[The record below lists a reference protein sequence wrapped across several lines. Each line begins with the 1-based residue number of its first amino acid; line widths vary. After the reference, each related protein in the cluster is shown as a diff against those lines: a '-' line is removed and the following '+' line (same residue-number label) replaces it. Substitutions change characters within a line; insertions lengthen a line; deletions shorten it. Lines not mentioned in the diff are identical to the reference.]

1 MKLDTLIRSKQN
13 EVPTLKGH
21 LSIRLNCLQRKFMC
35 QGYKDYKRH
44 YLIIPQLNKEV
55 QKELDM
61 RLMDQQ
67 KCKVPFSTRV
77 IGQNTE
83 RDQDK

>member
-1 MKLDTLIRSKQN
+1 M
-13 EVPTLKGH
+13 GY
-21 LSIRLNCLQRKFMC
+21 LSIRLNCLQRKFIC

-55 QKELDM
+55 QKEHDM
-61 RLMDQQ
+61 GLMDQQ
-67 KCKVPFSTRV
+67 KCKVPFSTKV

>member
-1 MKLDTLIRSKQN
+1 MCRIKNIIQGRMLFDIVLKLDTLIRSKQK
-13 EVPTLKGH
+13 EAPILKGH

-55 QKELDM
+55 QKSLIWD
-61 RLMDQQ
+61 
-67 KCKVPFSTRV
+67 
-77 IGQNTE
+77 
-83 RDQDK
+83 

>member
-1 MKLDTLIRSKQN
+1 
-13 EVPTLKGH
+13 
-21 LSIRLNCLQRKFMC
+21 MC

-61 RLMDQQ
+61 GLMDQQ

>member
-1 MKLDTLIRSKQN
+1 
-13 EVPTLKGH
+13 
-21 LSIRLNCLQRKFMC
+21 MC

-55 QKELDM
+55 QKEHDM
-61 RLMDQQ
+61 GLMDQQ
-67 KCKVPFSTRV
+67 KCKVPFSTKV